1 MLFVSAITTTMFA
14 QTQKISDV
22 AKFVSDTVNLGVIKQ
37 GNPTKGT
44 YTVTNISKSPIII
57 EQANPTCGCTISDFT
72 KTPIAPGQTG
82 TINATYNAA
91 NPGNFEKHLTVK
103 FAGIS
108 EIKSI
113 TLKGEVKNAAD
124 YDKWKA
130 DQDAILKKQQDEA
143 AAAAA
148 AGKKNHK
155 HKKAKVTNTTS
166 GN

>member
-1 MLFVSAITTTMFA
+1 MLIASTITTTIFA
-14 QTQKISDV
+14 QTQKIADV

-72 KTPIAPGQTG
+72 KTPIEPGKTG

-130 DQDAILKKQQDEA
+130 DQDALLKQQQA
-143 AAAAA
+143 AAAASG
-148 AGKKNHK
+148 AGKKKHK
-155 HKKAKVTNTTS
+155 HKATATDSTS
-166 GN
+166 VN